1 MMFSS
6 CTRAFGVRNTAALPR
21 TLSSINPKA
30 PSRRRIAPQSTVASN
45 NSSSSN
51 SIDED
56 SDSRTLP
63 VPPQSPSSTSSS
75 TSHGSSYQ
83 RQFFSPDGDV
93 PTRRATEEVVR
104 FPATSITTTTLLDE
118 SNHTTPVLL
127 NAREHAVGYLSK
139 ILNAHVYDA
148 AIETE
153 LQEAKNLSAV
163 R

>member
-45 NSSSSN
+45 NSSSN

-56 SDSRTLP
+56 SDSRTSP

-75 TSHGSSYQ
+75 SSNNGSSYQ

-104 FPATSITTTTLLDE
+104 FPARSTTTTLLDE